1 MENCIHLSGR
11 SNIGDI
17 VDTIHSA
24 LVQPRTYVTVTR
36 HKTALAQF
44 LVALYSAATAIEPHR
59 LPCNNIYI
67 HSSITHIAFATTYS
81 PLLSTSPN
89 DHRDHHRCNT
99 CTYSP
104 IQPTSP
110 LQQSIVHYS
119 GCKSVSEA
127 AMNYLTQNLRQGVQ
141 GPLAVGE
148 ERVVL
153 SVLERRLR
161 VQAEA
166 ARDMFD
172 TQKRCC
178 CLGVGG
184 VPSVIDHEIS
194 ERKLMKI
201 MSAGPVTPNL
211 NAVRVNDHVIPQ
223 AAFVDRAVEAV
234 VGVCVIEFGPEKY
247 VADPSVN
254 QRSKVLVPHVPYAVA
269 VGKKVF
275 SLHLARSSIEIVLH
289 RQ

>member
-17 VDTIHSA
+17 VDTTHSA

-44 LVALYSAATAIEPHR
+44 LVVFDSPYSAATVIKPHR
-59 LPCNNIYI
+59 LPCNNICI
-67 HSSITHIAFATTYS
+67 RSSITHVTFATTYS

-141 GPLAVGE
+141 GPLTVGE

-153 SVLERRLR
+153 SVLQRRL
-161 VQAEA
+161 
-166 ARDMFD
+166 
-172 TQKRCC
+172 
-178 CLGVGG
+178 
-184 VPSVIDHEIS
+184 
-194 ERKLMKI
+194 
-201 MSAGPVTPNL
+201 
-211 NAVRVNDHVIPQ
+211 
-223 AAFVDRAVEAV
+223 
-234 VGVCVIEFGPEKY
+234 
-247 VADPSVN
+247 
-254 QRSKVLVPHVPYAVA
+254 
-269 VGKKVF
+269 
-275 SLHLARSSIEIVLH
+275 
-289 RQ
+289 